1 MTTNGKTYIN
11 KIEKALSKTVTDM
24 LHGIVMSFHAIGDKN
39 TFQIIEKNMTKCKIN
54 HLFLMPNKT

>member
-39 TFQIIEKNMTKCKIN
+39 TFQIIEKIWQNVKSTT
-54 HLFLMPNKT
+54 FS